1 MVCENVAVPSWKSID
16 LLAGKAGEL
25 LWVEFGKIGRDRTF
39 ISIYSS
45 GYFCTMC
52 STDVHLLMAASLVT
66 MIPCLQVFFA
76 AQKYFVESEFSA
88 AVKG

>member
-1 MVCENVAVPSWKSID
+1 MGPLIYMNSKEKATIA
-16 LLAGKAGEL
+16 LGLANFTGKYG
-25 LWVEFGKIGRDRTF
+25 
-39 ISIYSS
+39 
-45 GYFCTMC
+45 
-52 STDVHLLMAASLVT
+52 STDVHLLMAASLVS